1 MNCLF
6 AVHLSDFLLTPPWLI
21 GGWTV
26 TGLLLARACLR
37 IQEDEVPRV
46 ALLTAVFFISSS
58 VHLKLGLT
66 SAHLLLNGLVG
77 AMLGWRMPLAIVIGL
92 ILQTVLLGHGGR
104 LVLGLNAAIITLPGL
119 IVPQLFRFV
128 LRSPLSGSRAVAYGW
143 LTGSM
148 TVLATITLH
157 GTVLILG
164 GKEDLSLLAGAGFL
178 AHLPLAVIEGVML
191 GAICRYVAVVRPEL
205 LGVRP
210 PKKTPAEP
218 SAGNDQNQVT

>member
-1 MNCLF
+1 
-6 AVHLSDFLLTPPWLI
+6 
-21 GGWTV
+21 
-26 TGLLLARACLR
+26 
-37 IQEDEVPRV
+37 
-46 ALLTAVFFISSS
+46 
-58 VHLKLGLT
+58 
-66 SAHLLLNGLVG
+66 
-77 AMLGWRMPLAIVIGL
+77 
-92 ILQTVLLGHGGR
+92 
-104 LVLGLNAAIITLPGL
+104 
-119 IVPQLFRFV
+119 
-128 LRSPLSGSRAVAYGW
+128 
-143 LTGSM
+143 M

-157 GTVLILG
+157 ATVLILG